1 MLDKLIDFAVNNRLL
16 VVLALIATLIAGAM
30 ILPSL
35 NLDAFPDVTNVQVVI
50 NTEAPGL
57 AAEEVEQLITY
68 PVEAVMNSLPDVEE
82 VRSISKVGLSVVT
95 VVFYEGVDI
104 YFARQQVFERLQAA
118 REKIPF
124 GVGMPEMGPNTS
136 GLGQVFQYILRTD
149 NPKKY
154 DVMALRGLND
164 WVVKLLLAP
173 VDGATDILSFGGQ
186 VRQYQVQVDPARLL
200 AYRLTVDDLVNAIEA
215 NNRNAGGW
223 YLDRGS
229 EQLTI
234 RGFGWVRSGDDGLQD
249 IANIPIKDEH
259 GVVVRVRSVA
269 QVAYGSEIRQGAVT
283 MTERDVN
290 GRPQSLGE
298 VVAGIVLKR
307 IGANT
312 KATID
317 GIKAVLPIIQKALP
331 PGVQLEPVYDQAS
344 LIQQAVHTVVK
355 ALVEAFVLIFVVL
368 LLFLMNLRATLLVL
382 ISVPISVGLALMA
395 MAYWGVSAN
404 LMSLG
409 GLAIAIGMM
418 VDGSVVMM
426 ENIFKHLSQPGS
438 NHSYVEHE
446 ISNEEASPEGENDRV
461 IPLRIQEAAREVA
474 RPVFFAVLIIM
485 VVFTPLFSLQGVE
498 GKLFH
503 PMAISI
509 VLAMF
514 ASLIVAMM
522 VIPALATYFFKS
534 GIKHRESPVLRP
546 IMRQYQKILTKSLS
560 RPKPIIITV
569 IILFLVSLILLP
581 FLGTEFV
588 PELEEGTINIR
599 ATLAP
604 SASLETALTVA
615 KKLEQQVM
623 TFPEVTYASSRIGRP
638 ELGGDPEPVSNIE
651 IYVGLKPVK
660 EWTSAKN
667 RQALQDLMEKKMSV
681 YPGLLFA
688 FSQPIASRVDEL
700 LSGVRAQLAVKLFG
714 PDLSILA
721 EKGREIEGVVKA
733 IKGTRDVA
741 MEQITGEAQ
750 LVIKPDREALM
761 RYGIS
766 VGQVMSLISDAIG
779 GKTAGQVIN
788 GNERYDIYVRLSKSY
803 RDNAEAINNLILLS
817 PKGAWVR
824 LSDVASI
831 KVESAPPQIRRDDVQ
846 RRVVIQANVEGR
858 DMGSV
863 VAEIKQKIEKGV
875 KLPAGYSVIYGGQF
889 ENQQRA
895 QARLMIVVPI
905 SLSLIFL
912 LLYFAFD
919 SAGQALLIMI
929 NVPLA
934 LIGGIFALFIT
945 GQYLSVPGS
954 IGFIALFGIA
964 VLNGVVLVNAINQ
977 NKQENIPINETV
989 YIGALSRLRPVL
1001 MTAFITAL
1009 GLIPMLLARGIG
1021 AEIQRP
1027 LATVVVGGLISSTML
1042 TLLVLPVLYALFFKN
1057 GNGISYENDNNHN
1070 KMGKIMRFVKEWLLT
1085 LFDKVKS
1092 SVYTFSNKSKKHSL
1106 HKQKTSSDNQS
1117 TYSDHFCPNC
1127 KQSLQNGVK
1136 TCSQCGKPVT

>member
-1 MLDKLIDFAVNNRLL
+1 MLNKLIDFAVFNRLL
-16 VVLALIATLIAGAM
+16 VILALLGM
-30 ILPSL
+30 LVLGVMVLPRL
-35 NLDAFPDVTNVQVVI
+35 NLDAFPDVTNIQVAI

-57 AAEEVEQLITY
+57 AAEEVEQLISY
-68 PVEAVMNSLPDVEE
+68 PVEAVLFSLPDVEN

-95 VVFYEGVDI
+95 VVFKDNVDI

-118 REKIPF
+118 REKIPA
-124 GVGMPEMGPNTS
+124 GVGVPEMGPNTS
-136 GLGQVFQYILRTD
+136 GLGQIFQYILRSN
-149 NPKKY
+149 NPQKY
-154 DVMALRGLND
+154 DAMALRGLND

-173 VDGATDILSFGGQ
+173 VDGVTDVLSFGGE

-200 AYRLTVDDLVNAIEA
+200 AYKLTIKDLVDAIEA
-215 NNRNAGGW
+215 NNKNAGGW
-223 YLDRGS
+223 YLDRGA

-234 RGFGWVRSGDDGLQD
+234 RGFGWVRSGDNGLKD
-249 IANIPIKDEH
+249 IANLSIKDRD
-259 GVVVRVRSVA
+259 GVVVRVHNVA

-283 MTERDVN
+283 MTSRDTK
-290 GRPQSLGE
+290 GKPHAMGE

-307 IGANT
+307 LGANT

-317 GIKAVLPIIQKALP
+317 GIERVLPIIQKALP
-331 PGVQLEPVYDQAS
+331 KGVTLEPVYDQAD

-355 ALVEAFVLIFVVL
+355 ALMEAFLLIFIVVF
-368 LLFLMNLRATLLVL
+368 LFLMNLRATFLVL
-382 ISVPISVGLALMA
+382 ISIPISIGLALIA

-426 ENIFKHLSQPGS
+426 ENIFNHLSRSSSSPSTTGLTEKEIDKS
-438 NHSYVEHE
+438 DDFAVENNHA
-446 ISNEEASPEGENDRV
+446 IS
-461 IPLRIQEAAREVA
+461 LRIQEAAREVA
-474 RPVFFAVLIIM
+474 TPVFYAVLIII
-485 VVFTPLFSLQGVE
+485 VVFMPLFSLQGVE

-509 VLAMF
+509 VLAMI
-514 ASLIVAMM
+514 ASLIVAMV
-522 VIPALATYFFKS
+522 VIPALATYLFRS
-534 GIKHRESPVLRP
+534 GLRHKESPVLRP
-546 IMRQYQKILTKSLS
+546 LMSRYKILLTKALAK
-560 RPKPIIITV
+560 PKPVIITAV
-569 IILFLVSLILLP
+569 SLFFVSLILLP

-604 SASLETALTVA
+604 SSSLDTAISVA
-615 KKLEQQVM
+615 NKLEEQVM
-623 TFPEVTYASSRIGRP
+623 TFPEVVYASSRIGRP

-651 IYVGLKPVK
+651 IYAGMKPVSK
-660 EWTSAKN
+660 WTSARN
-667 RQALQDLMEKKMSV
+667 RQQLQILMEKKLSV
-681 YPGLLFA
+681 YPGLQFS

-700 LSGVRAQLAVKLFG
+700 LSGVRAQLAIKLFG
-714 PDLSILA
+714 PDLNILS
-721 EKGREIEGVVKA
+721 EKGREIEQVVKS

-741 MEQITGEAQ
+741 MEQISGESQ
-750 LVIKPDREALM
+750 LVIKPNREAIM

-766 VGQVMSLISDAIG
+766 VGQVMDLISDAIG
-779 GKTAGQVIN
+779 GKIAGQVIN
-788 GNERYDIYVRLSKSY
+788 GNERYDIYVRLAKPY
-803 RDNAEAINNLILLS
+803 RDSMDAISHLILLS

-824 LSDVASI
+824 LSDVATV
-831 KVESAPPQIRRDDVQ
+831 KLESAPPQIRRDNVQ

-863 VAEIKQKIEKGV
+863 VSEIQQKIDKQI
-875 KLPAGYSVIYGGQF
+875 KLPSGYSVTYGGQF

-905 SLSLIFL
+905 SLVLIFL
-912 LLYFAFD
+912 LLYFAFG
-919 SAGQALLIMI
+919 SGAQALLVMI

-934 LIGGIFALFIT
+934 LIGGIIALFIS

-977 NKQENIPINETV
+977 NVEDGMQIDDAVFQGSI
-989 YIGALSRLRPVL
+989 SRLRPVI
-1001 MTAFITAL
+1001 MTALITAL

-1027 LATVVVGGLISSTML
+1027 LATVVIGGLISSTAL
-1042 TLLVLPVLYALFFKN
+1042 TLLVLPVLYAHFFRNGNN
-1057 GNGISYENDNNHN
+1057 GNGHY
-1070 KMGKIMRFVKEWLLT
+1070 KIIMQQGIAYLKRHFLT
-1085 LFDKVKS
+1085 LKNRIHREKFNS
-1092 SVYTFSNKSKKHSL
+1092 SK
-1106 HKQKTSSDNQS
+1106 
-1117 TYSDHFCPNC
+1117 
-1127 KQSLQNGVK
+1127 
-1136 TCSQCGKPVT
+1136 